1 MTSKTAPW
9 EGGKCM
15 VPMWMGGSPAGFCA
29 EEAFGPQYP
38 REYLAD
44 RNTRYLLDRP
54 PYCHGPCCPAHEGP
68 KTGEPIIFQDGTTEQ
83 GRPMWCAVMPGFVDL
98 QISEAGFSGNP
109 VVAVRN
115 LQEAIA
121 KAEGRS

>member
-1 MTSKTAPW
+1 
-9 EGGKCM
+9 
-15 VPMWMGGSPAGFCA
+15 
-29 EEAFGPQYP
+29 
-38 REYLAD
+38 
-44 RNTRYLLDRP
+44 
-54 PYCHGPCCPAHEGP
+54 
-68 KTGEPIIFQDGTTEQ
+68 
-83 GRPMWCAVMPGFVDL
+83 MWCAVMPGFVDL